1 MNEPTPATLPLF
13 HIVILGVFLGL
24 NATLLFLFLMHLPF
38 GYEPLRLVVLGW
50 AQASPRI
57 DIVFALS
64 LFLAVG
70 GYFALQ
76 RLPAPWKTRL
86 LFFRRQYAHPAHEAF
101 FSLKEPPFDRKPLLA
116 AYPEVKDAAYHPEV
130 QFSTWRRLCD
140 RHAEVPLVT
149 ASIAVWE
156 LLRDLYLAELLFL
169 FAFLLSWPLN
179 QNVNQA
185 LAFSYLFLFGV
196 QALFLLFTARGTGR
210 RLVYNVLAV
219 ELGIAGQSGI
229 DKAAARKA
237 AKADKRKKRF

>member
-1 MNEPTPATLPLF
+1 MNEPTPAKLPPF
-13 HIVILGVFLGL
+13 HIVILGIFLGL

-38 GYEPLRLVVLGW
+38 GYEPLRLVVRGW

-70 GYFALQ
+70 GYFGLQ

-86 LFFRRQYAHPAHEAF
+86 LYFRYHFAHPAHGAF

-116 AYPEVKDAAYHPEV
+116 AYPEIKEAAYHPET
-130 QFSTWRRLCD
+130 QFRTWRQLCD
-140 RHAEVPLVT
+140 RHAKVPLVT
-149 ASIAVWE
+149 ASVAVWE
-156 LLRDLYLAELLFL
+156 LLRDLYLAEALFL
-169 FAFLLSWPLN
+169 LAFLVSWPLN
-179 QNVNQA
+179 QDVNPA
-185 LAFSYLFLFGV
+185 LALSYLFLFGV
-196 QALFLLFTARGTGR
+196 QALFLLFTARGTGQ

-237 AKADKRKKRF
+237 AKADKSKKRF